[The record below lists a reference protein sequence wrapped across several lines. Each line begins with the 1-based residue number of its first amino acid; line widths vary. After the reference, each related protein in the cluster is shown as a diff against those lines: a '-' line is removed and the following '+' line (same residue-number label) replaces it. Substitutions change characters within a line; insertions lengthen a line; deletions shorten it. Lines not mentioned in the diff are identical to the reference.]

1 MTPLPKGKLQLLY
14 LIHKANTP
22 ARYEE
27 LVEACV
33 DWLPYFEFQLALN
46 ELVEQKLIAY
56 RYGTDSSR
64 RIVILEKG
72 TQILSVF
79 EKEIPLHNR
88 KQLDVQAAKL
98 AAKAKTTSEYAANY
112 QKLDQNQY
120 VVYLRILE
128 KGFTIME
135 IRTYVST
142 LLQAQKLCDLWPQN
156 AKATYAAMCEEST
169 LQKEEKKEP

>member
-1 MTPLPKGKLQLLY
+1 MTPLPKAKLQLLY
-14 LIHKANTP
+14 LIHKADTP

-33 DWLPYFEFQLALN
+33 DWLPYFDFQLSLN
-46 ELVEQKLIAY
+46 ELVEQGLIAY
-56 RYGTDSSR
+56 KYGTDSNR
-64 RIVILEKG
+64 RIVIQDKG
-72 TQILSVF
+72 RQILSVF

-88 KQLDVQAAKL
+88 KQLDVQASKL
-98 AAKAKTTSEYAANY
+98 AAKARITSEYAASY

-135 IRTYVST
+135 IRTYVSN
-142 LLQAQKLCDLWPQN
+142 LLQAQQLCDLWPQN
-156 AKATYAAMCEEST
+156 AKATYAAMCA
-169 LQKEEKKEP
+169 EPAGGQDA

>member
-14 LIHKANTP
+14 LIDKADTP

-33 DWLPYFEFQLALN
+33 DWLPYFDFQLALN
-46 ELVEQKLIAY
+46 ELVDQQLVGY
-56 RYGTDSSR
+56 RYGIDSNR
-64 RIVILEKG
+64 RIAILEKG
-72 TQILSVF
+72 RQILSVF

-88 KQLDVQAAKL
+88 KQLDRL
-98 AAKAKTTSEYAANY
+98 AAALAKKARITSEYAASY

-128 KGFTIME
+128 KGFTVME
-135 IRTYVST
+135 VRTYVST
-142 LLQAQKLCDLWPQN
+142 LTQAQQLCDAWPGN
-156 AKATYAAMCEEST
+156 AKATYAALYANIDTQQTTSD
-169 LQKEEKKEP
+169 